1 VEWTIGGGKMSDTKL
16 ETINVLANVLSAIK
30 NSFIPDRN
38 VKDDIVIISSAL
50 LLEEL
55 KKLEKENR

>member
-1 VEWTIGGGKMSDTKL
+1 MSDTKL